1 MRRIRHMSYQWCDIN
16 VLLIFL
22 FLLDITIVLLRAS
35 FWATLRLC
43 FANILNSYIL
53 NRPFTYHILLIG
65 CYVGITATRFC
76 LRIVNIDFNFCFWIF
91 HSIQLRL
98 QDCFRLLSLLALISS
113 RIGLDFIRRLNERKF
128 LLAILSIDSLAF
140 AIPSIFSFIKVIL
153 LQLMFE
159 IMQ

>member
-1 MRRIRHMSYQWCDIN
+1 MKRIRHMSYQWCDIN

-22 FLLDITIVLLRAS
+22 FLLDITIVLLRVS

-65 CYVGITATRFC
+65 CYVGITATRFGFS
-76 LRIVNIDFNFCFWIF
+76 IIYIDFNLCFCIL

-98 QDCFRLLSLLALISS
+98 QDLFRLFNLLALLRS
-113 RIGLDFIRRLNERKF
+113 RIRLDFFRRLNDRKF
-128 LLAILSIDSLAF
+128 LQTNVPIDSLTF
-140 AIPSIFSFIKVIL
+140 AVPSISACIVINR
-153 LQLMFE
+153 QLIFKL
-159 IMQ
+159 MQ